1 MKFLSNQSIATL
13 VILTRCDLTF
23 SIFSSILQ
31 SVLSSAYLYRVVSF
45 KDAKMS
51 FKKMLNELG

>member
-31 SVLSSAYLYRVVSF
+31 SVLSYAYLYRVVSF